1 MLSQKTLKC
10 LENNIGQSAAK
21 EIYNVIADLEA
32 QIEALKKTKVDVTP
46 IIKNPRKENDAI
58 I

>member
-10 LENNIGQSAAK
+10 LENNIGQNAAR
-21 EIYNVIADLEA
+21 EIYNIIADLEA
-32 QIEALKKTKVDVTP
+32 QVEALKKTKVDVTP

>member
-10 LENNIGQSAAK
+10 LENNIGQNAAR
-21 EIYNVIADLEA
+21 EIYNIIADLEA
-32 QIEALKKTKVDVTP
+32 QVEVLKKTKVDVTP

>member
-10 LENNIGQSAAK
+10 LENNIGQNAAR
-21 EIYNVIADLEA
+21 EIYNIIADLEA
-32 QIEALKKTKVDVTP
+32 QVEVLKKTKADVTP